1 MARCHRRPHPVAA
14 IRAAFTVTMLA
25 AVLAG
30 TSARAGKDGENPFL
44 PKRSDAAIIAH
55 VAMLE
60 AEPAPDVDAGGHGTT
75 CLGFERILQLR
86 ISSHTITENMVYRV
100 DEPEA
105 SPAASRRI
113 QLSSTTKVEAAVTW
127 TLRDGAVIRHAA
139 DTAMIVPGNDNVP
152 TEIVIAVH
160 DVRPG
165 DVVGWSIRYSR
176 PTTYFGGNLVVAD
189 VVPVRFA
196 SILVVTDGL
205 IAYRTFGCN
214 LRRDAWSCEILKRDK
229 GVEKIVRWTMHDVG
243 RLDPGPLAAPPLA
256 VVPAVQ
262 VSWSG
267 TFNKYRGRWL
277 TIENWNTLALW
288 VDAWFKSM
296 FASDLEVRKV
306 AVRVTDGRTGP
317 LERLD
322 ALRAFVREKI
332 VLIEP
337 WEARDS
343 DRSAAE
349 VLRTRNATRLE
360 AGALLYALA
369 TELRLNV
376 RPVLARSLEAGPFD
390 EDLRALMQFTD
401 IVVESLDHPGTYFAV
416 AGTPGA
422 IGELPYDLMG
432 ARAMFIEPDLDKKEE
447 ALDNAAWEAGR
458 SESFERYFEE
468 YRERLE
474 AAHWHTMFTLPGNPN
489 AVQGSVRETVT
500 WAAGTDTL
508 AIELAATGHAD
519 RLDLSPGA
527 VTFADGLA
535 RYADWRFP
543 GSLCRESVASAVTDT
558 LRGQLVSPAP
568 QAEGD
573 TWSLPAAF
581 VYGSAF
587 LPEWQEPLPDQLYCP
602 ATRNSRRVWRMSLP
616 EGWTLASAP
625 RPVSV
630 TNPRLALSAQVAVI
644 DRELVIVREWQWRRG
659 ITLRDARLPLDQAVK
674 ALREFEQTPLL
685 LIRNASGG

>member
-1 MARCHRRPHPVAA
+1 MTSRRRNLVPIAA
-14 IRAAFTVTMLA
+14 MGAAFAATMLA
-25 AVLAG
+25 ALLVAS
-30 TSARAGKDGENPFL
+30 TARAGKDGENPFL

-55 VAMLE
+55 VAMLD
-60 AEPAPDVDAGGHGTT
+60 AEPAPVADSGGHGTV
-75 CLGFERILQLR
+75 CLGLERILQLR

-105 SPAASRRI
+105 SPAATRRI
-113 QLSSTTKVEAAVTW
+113 QLSSTTKVEAAATW
-127 TLRDGAVIRHAA
+127 TLRDGAVIHHAA
-139 DTAMIVPGNDNVP
+139 DTATVVPGSNNVP
-152 TEIVIAVH
+152 TEVVIAVS

-189 VVPVRFA
+189 LVPVRFA

-214 LRRDAWSCEILKRDK
+214 LRRDAWSCEVVKRDK
-229 GVEKIVRWTMHDVG
+229 GVEKIVRWTMNDIG

-256 VVPAVQ
+256 IVPAVQ

-267 TFNKYRGRWL
+267 TYNKYRGRWL
-277 TIENWNTLALW
+277 TIENWNTLALY

-306 AVRVTDGRTGP
+306 AVRVTDGRTDP
-317 LERLD
+317 LDRLE

-369 TELRLNV
+369 AEIRLNV

-401 IVVESLDHPGTYFAV
+401 ILVESLDHPGTYFAV
-416 AGTPGA
+416 AGTPGPV
-422 IGELPYDLMG
+422 GELPYDLMG

-468 YRERLE
+468 YRERL
-474 AAHWHTMFTLPGNPN
+474 AAARWHTMFTLPGNPN
-489 AVQGSVRETVT
+489 LVQGSVREVVT
-500 WAAGTDTL
+500 WAAVSDTL
-508 AIELAATGHAD
+508 DIEVSATGHAD

-527 VTFADGLA
+527 VTFGDGLM

-543 GSLCRESVASAVTDT
+543 GAVCLESAAGADADT
-558 LRGQLVSPAP
+558 LRGRLVSPSP

-581 VYGSAF
+581 VHGSPF

-602 ATRNSRRVWRMSLP
+602 ATRNYRRVWRMALP
-616 EGWTLASAP
+616 AGWTLASAP

-630 TNPRLALSAQVAVI
+630 TDPRLALSAQVAVV

-659 ITLRDARLPLDQAVK
+659 ITLRDARLPLDQAVR
-674 ALREFEQTPLL
+674 ALREFEQTPVL
-685 LIRNASGG
+685 LIREASGG